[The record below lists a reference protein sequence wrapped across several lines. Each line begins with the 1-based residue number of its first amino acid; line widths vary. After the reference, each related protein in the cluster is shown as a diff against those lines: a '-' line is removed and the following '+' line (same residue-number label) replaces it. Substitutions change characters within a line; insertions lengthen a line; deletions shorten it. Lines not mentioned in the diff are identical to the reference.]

1 MRRRKFLQGV
11 AGVSALSV
19 APLGARRA
27 RAQAG
32 NVLRMGLNSEVLTL
46 DPIKT
51 VYGPDII
58 IQGIMFSRLL
68 RANADRSE
76 VLGGLAET
84 MEISDD
90 GLTYTYHMAEAHFS
104 DGSPITA
111 EDAAFSL
118 TRLRFQKDSA
128 YVAPFDAISEVKA
141 ADAKTVIV
149 TLSRRFTPFVTLP
162 ELWNAGIVPKADVE
176 KKGDEE
182 FARNP
187 VSSGPFRLVEW
198 RQGDRVILEKN
209 PTYYRAGLPHLDGVE
224 LIYVPDDNTRLSM
237 LQAGDLDMMVG
248 VPAPR
253 VQEMIDLGFR
263 AQPETSS
270 VTNCLLINHA
280 ADPFND
286 LKVRQAVNAAIDRAA
301 IAETVTS
308 GFASPASSVMA
319 PALDFFNA
327 DLPVPTRDVGK
338 AKALLIEAGR
348 EGLAFELM
356 VSAGIVDDERSA
368 VLIQSQCAEA
378 GITVNISKVDSTQQW
393 TRLTDGEY
401 QATLG
406 WWYNETRDPDSAL
419 RWAVCGTCGNQSY
432 FTRFDNARVNE
443 LIEIGSAETDEA
455 KRRATYAELQQITYD
470 EVSYVPLYYPPYFNA
485 YSTRVQN
492 LILNPHY
499 QFSSIDETSL
509 S

>member
-1 MRRRKFLQGV
+1 LQGV
-11 AGVSALSV
+11 VGVSALSV
-19 APLGARRA
+19 APLGARSA

-237 LQAGDLDMMVG
+237 LQAGDLDMMIG

-253 VQEMIDLGFR
+253 VQEMIDLSFR

-280 ADPFND
+280 AEPFND

-338 AKALLIEAGR
+338 AKALLAEAGK

-393 TRLTDGEY
+393 TRLTEGEY